1 MRAVPS
7 SRFITATPPRKMN
20 MDAMQKDY
28 EYRMA
33 EKLLDKLL
41 NSGLITD
48 EESHQINALNIKSFT
63 PFMVELMT

>member
-1 MRAVPS
+1 MRAVTS
-7 SRFITATPPRKMN
+7 NRLITSTPPRKMT

-33 EKLLDKLL
+33 EKLIDKLL